1 MFVHR
6 VTKELKSTKCRTNSQ
21 KICIA
26 VFFTTVMGF
35 HERMQVMEL
44 NAFALIKWF
53 EFKKERI
60 VQ

>member
-1 MFVHR
+1 
-6 VTKELKSTKCRTNSQ
+6 
-21 KICIA
+21 
-26 VFFTTVMGF
+26 MGF